1 MPFALPRNRMPQA
14 QYNRQLQDNFAST
27 RRVAPAV
34 PAAAERDRM
43 IDLQRIGELHE
54 SGVLTD
60 DEFEAAK
67 ARLLAR

>member
-1 MPFALPRNRMPQA
+1 
-14 QYNRQLQDNFAST
+14 
-27 RRVAPAV
+27 
-34 PAAAERDRM
+34 M